1 MAQVKLNI
9 ELKPTGHERDLERA
23 VVDAIR
29 AAGMADECVVTS
41 QSYRV
46 LENVK
51 AYDETITTV
60 YVMRFAYGNVGAL
73 SAADH
78 ISVDAVSVTR
88 QLVTQAHNAGKQLYV
103 WTVNTRRSIEEM
115 IGLNVDNIITDDVDL
130 AKQCVIES
138 RYSDM
143 LEEYINMLE

>member
-1 MAQVKLNI
+1 M
-9 ELKPTGHERDLERA
+9 
-23 VVDAIR
+23 
-29 AAGMADECVVTS
+29 
-41 QSYRV
+41 

-60 YVMRFAYGNVGAL
+60 YVMRFAYGNMGAL

-78 ISVDAVSVTR
+78 LSVDAVSVTS

-103 WTVNTRRSIEEM
+103 WTVNTRRSIENM
-115 IGLNVDNIITDDVDL
+115 IELNVDNIITDDVDL

-143 LEEYINMLE
+143 LEEYIDMLE